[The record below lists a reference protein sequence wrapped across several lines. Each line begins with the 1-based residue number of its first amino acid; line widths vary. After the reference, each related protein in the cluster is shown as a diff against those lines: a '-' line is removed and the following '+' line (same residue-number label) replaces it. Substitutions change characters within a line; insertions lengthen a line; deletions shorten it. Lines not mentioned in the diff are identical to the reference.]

1 MPSYAA
7 PGVSDRKHGF
17 FDIYL
22 NSLIH
27 QSHAYD
33 ILYAHSTLAS
43 ITADVVVF
51 HFMSRQNAIN
61 HHRLLAVSR

>member
-27 QSHAYD
+27 QSHEYD

-43 ITADVVVF
+43 ITAETSSYFTSCHDK
-51 HFMSRQNAIN
+51 M
-61 HHRLLAVSR
+61 L